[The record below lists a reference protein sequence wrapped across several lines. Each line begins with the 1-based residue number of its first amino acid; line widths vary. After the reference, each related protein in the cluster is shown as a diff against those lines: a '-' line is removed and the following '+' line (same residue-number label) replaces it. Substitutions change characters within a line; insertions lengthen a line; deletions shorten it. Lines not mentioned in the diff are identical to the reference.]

1 MDDVSDLKQQL
12 IDEGNMTAER
22 AEDAMAFLIEHN
34 LPLRFMVTMII
45 AKRTGPK
52 LDVRHIKPPKS

>member
-1 MDDVSDLKQQL
+1 MNDISALKQRL
-12 IDEGNMTAER
+12 IDEGHMTAER
-22 AEDAMAFLIEHN
+22 ADDAMAHLISLR
-34 LPLRFMVTMII
+34 LPLRLMVDLII